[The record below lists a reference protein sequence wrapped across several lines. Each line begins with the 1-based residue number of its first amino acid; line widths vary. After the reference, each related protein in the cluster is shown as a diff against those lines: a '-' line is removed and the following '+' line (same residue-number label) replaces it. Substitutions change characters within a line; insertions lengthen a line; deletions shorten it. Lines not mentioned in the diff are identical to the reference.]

1 MRDFRD
7 KDRHPRFNRNAPRP
21 PRRDSPAS
29 SPKPAPAP
37 APARDYRRPDADAR
51 EPRRTSSND
60 REIVYGVEPIRELVA
75 AAPASIRVLYVKS
88 GDERRFSAEIDLVR
102 TGGGRVEFADD
113 AGLERLAGPA
123 ARHQGI
129 AALMREYEY
138 TPLEQILADQP
149 DPIVLVDGVTDP
161 RNLGALMRSAE
172 GAGVGAIVIA
182 KDRTAGITPAAVKS
196 SAGAWIH
203 LKIARCGNVA
213 RTIEQLKEAGYW
225 TAALAPGGETSIYAL
240 DTSRK
245 LAIIVGSEGR
255 GVRDIVRKGADFV
268 VDIPMRGKVG
278 SLNVSVAA
286 AVALFEI
293 ARRRAAAKASQSS
306 FRACRAGRDFFFDGL
321 LCCRPGSRR
330 FTVVETGI
338 FPGQRLLDRVHP
350 VGFVLARDF
359 SHRANLLTGLFHLRL
374 QRHRALDEMRM
385 HRVRV

>member
-1 MRDFRD
+1 MKDFRD
-7 KDRHPRFNRNAPRP
+7 KGRGPRFNRNHKTPKPPRP
-21 PRRDSPAS
+21 AIPQPPR
-29 SPKPAPAP
+29 APAP
-37 APARDYRRPDADAR
+37 PARAYRAAEDRGGAAN
-51 EPRRTSSND
+51 E

-102 TGGGRVEFADD
+102 TGGGRVEFADE
-113 AGLERLAGPA
+113 AGLERLAGMT

-138 TPLEQILADQP
+138 APLETILAEKP
-149 DPIVLVDGVTDP
+149 DPQKPDTIVLVDGVTDP

-172 GAGVGAIVIA
+172 GAGVTAIVLA
-182 KDRTAGITPAAVKS
+182 RDRTAGITPAAVKS
-196 SAGAWIH
+196 SSGAWIH

-225 TAALAPGGETSIYAL
+225 TAALAPGGATSIYDL
-240 DTSRK
+240 DTTRK

-255 GVRDIVRKGADFV
+255 GVRDIVKKGADFV

-293 ARRRAAAKASQSS
+293 ARRRALPK
-306 FRACRAGRDFFFDGL
+306 L
-321 LCCRPGSRR
+321 
-330 FTVVETGI
+330 
-338 FPGQRLLDRVHP
+338 
-350 VGFVLARDF
+350 
-359 SHRANLLTGLFHLRL
+359 
-374 QRHRALDEMRM
+374 
-385 HRVRV
+385 

>member
-7 KDRHPRFNRNAPRP
+7 KGRKPRFNRAAPSP

-29 SPKPAPAP
+29 NPKPAVAP
-37 APARDYRRPDADAR
+37 APVNDYRRADAGGR
-51 EPRRTSSND
+51 EIRRASGNN
-60 REIVYGVEPIRELVA
+60 REIVYGVEPICELLA
-75 AAPASIRVLYVKS
+75 AAPGSIRVLYVKS
-88 GDERRFSAEIDLVR
+88 GDERRFAAEIDLVR
-102 TGGGRVEFADD
+102 TAGGRVELADE

-138 TPLEQILADQP
+138 TPFEQILIDQP

-225 TAALAPGGETSIYAL
+225 TAALAPGGDTSIYAL

-255 GVRDIVRKGADFV
+255 GVRDIVKKGADFI

-293 ARRRAAAKASQSS
+293 ARRRSGAKP
-306 FRACRAGRDFFFDGL
+306 AG
-321 LCCRPGSRR
+321 
-330 FTVVETGI
+330 
-338 FPGQRLLDRVHP
+338 
-350 VGFVLARDF
+350 
-359 SHRANLLTGLFHLRL
+359 
-374 QRHRALDEMRM
+374 
-385 HRVRV
+385 

>member
-7 KDRHPRFNRNAPRP
+7 KGRNPRFNRNAPRP
-21 PRRDSPAS
+21 PRRNAPAA
-29 SPKPAPAP
+29 PAKPAAP
-37 APARDYRRPDADAR
+37 PPARDYRPVDAEQR
-51 EPRRTSSND
+51 ETRRVSGHD

-88 GDERRFSAEIDLVR
+88 GDERRFAAEIDLVR

-129 AALMREYEY
+129 AALTREYEY
-138 TPLEQILADQP
+138 ASLEDILAQQP
-149 DPIVLVDGVTDP
+149 DPLVLVDGVTDP

-172 GAGVGAIVIA
+172 GAGVGAIVLA
-182 KDRTAGITPAAVKS
+182 KDRTAGITPAVVKS

-203 LKIARCGNVA
+203 LKVARCGNVA

-225 TAALAPGGETSIYAL
+225 TAALAPGGDTSIYAL
-240 DTSRK
+240 DTLRK

-255 GVRDIVRKGADFV
+255 GVRDIVKKGADFV

-293 ARRRAAAKASQSS
+293 ARRRAIAKQS
-306 FRACRAGRDFFFDGL
+306 
-321 LCCRPGSRR
+321 
-330 FTVVETGI
+330 V
-338 FPGQRLLDRVHP
+338 
-350 VGFVLARDF
+350 
-359 SHRANLLTGLFHLRL
+359 
-374 QRHRALDEMRM
+374 
-385 HRVRV
+385 

>member
-1 MRDFRD
+1 LLDALIVSLPMRDFRD
-7 KDRHPRFNRNAPRP
+7 KGRNPRFDRNPPAP
-21 PRRDSPAS
+21 PRRHSPAPN
-29 SPKPAPAP
+29 PKPAAAP
-37 APARDYRRPDADAR
+37 APARDYRRADAGER
-51 EPRRTSSND
+51 ETRRASGND

-75 AAPASIRVLYVKS
+75 AAPGSIRVLYVKS
-88 GDERRFSAEIDLVR
+88 GDERRFATEIDLVR

-172 GAGVGAIVIA
+172 GAGVGAIVLA

-213 RTIEQLKEAGYW
+213 RTIEQLKAAGYW
-225 TAALAPGGETSIYAL
+225 TAALAPGGDTSIYAL

-255 GVRDIVRKGADFV
+255 GVRDIVKKGADFV
-268 VDIPMRGKVG
+268 VGIPMRGMVG

-293 ARRRAAAKASQSS
+293 ARRRSAAKQA
-306 FRACRAGRDFFFDGL
+306 D
-321 LCCRPGSRR
+321 
-330 FTVVETGI
+330 
-338 FPGQRLLDRVHP
+338 
-350 VGFVLARDF
+350 
-359 SHRANLLTGLFHLRL
+359 
-374 QRHRALDEMRM
+374 
-385 HRVRV
+385 

>member
-7 KDRHPRFNRNAPRP
+7 KGRNPRFNRNAPSP
-21 PRRDSPAS
+21 PRRHSPT
-29 SPKPAPAP
+29 PPVKPAAP
-37 APARDYRRPDADAR
+37 SAPLQDNRRADVGER
-51 EPRRTSSND
+51 EPRRTASND

-88 GDERRFSAEIDLVR
+88 GDERRFTAEIDLVR
-102 TGGGRVEFADD
+102 TGGGRVEFADE
-113 AGLERLAGPA
+113 AGLERLAGQA

-138 TPLEQILADQP
+138 TPLDQILAEQP

-225 TAALAPGGETSIYAL
+225 TAALAPDGDTSIYTL

-293 ARRRAAAKASQSS
+293 ARRRNSTERQA
-306 FRACRAGRDFFFDGL
+306 
-321 LCCRPGSRR
+321 P
-330 FTVVETGI
+330 
-338 FPGQRLLDRVHP
+338 
-350 VGFVLARDF
+350 
-359 SHRANLLTGLFHLRL
+359 
-374 QRHRALDEMRM
+374 
-385 HRVRV
+385 

>member
-7 KDRHPRFNRNAPRP
+7 KTRTPRFNRNAPRL

-29 SPKPAPAP
+29 PAKSPASTPL
-37 APARDYRRPDADAR
+37 PARDYRRVDANAR
-51 EPRRTSSND
+51 DTNRASGND
-60 REIVYGVEPIRELVA
+60 REIVYGVEPIRELIA

-88 GDERRFSAEIDLVR
+88 GDERRFAAEIDLVR
-102 TGGGRVEFADD
+102 TGGGRVEFADE
-113 AGLERLAGPA
+113 AGLERLAGPT

-138 TPLEQILADQP
+138 APLEQILAAQP
-149 DPIVLVDGVTDP
+149 DPIILVDGVTDP

-172 GAGVGAIVIA
+172 GAGVAAIIIA
-182 KDRTAGITPAAVKS
+182 KDRTAAITPAAVKS

-203 LKIARCGNVA
+203 LTIARCGNVA

-225 TAALAPGGETSIYAL
+225 TAALAPGGDTSIYTL

-293 ARRRAAAKASQSS
+293 ARRRASAKPSA
-306 FRACRAGRDFFFDGL
+306 
-321 LCCRPGSRR
+321 
-330 FTVVETGI
+330 
-338 FPGQRLLDRVHP
+338 
-350 VGFVLARDF
+350 
-359 SHRANLLTGLFHLRL
+359 
-374 QRHRALDEMRM
+374 
-385 HRVRV
+385 

>member
-7 KDRHPRFNRNAPRP
+7 KSRTSRFNRNAPRP
-21 PRRDSPAS
+21 PRRDSPT
-29 SPKPAPAP
+29 SPGKPVATPP
-37 APARDYRRPDADAR
+37 PAREYRRTETNERDIHRP
-51 EPRRTSSND
+51 SGND

-88 GDERRFSAEIDLVR
+88 GDERRFAAEIDLVR
-102 TGGGRVEFADD
+102 TGGGRVEFVDEP
-113 AGLERLAGPA
+113 GLERLAGSA

-138 TPLEQILADQP
+138 TPLEQILAAQP

-161 RNLGALMRSAE
+161 RNLGALMRSAD
-172 GAGVGAIVIA
+172 GAGVAAIIIA
-182 KDRTAGITPAAVKS
+182 KDRTAAITPAAVKS
-196 SAGAWIH
+196 SAGAWIY

-225 TAALAPGGETSIYAL
+225 TAALAPGGDTSIYTL

-255 GVRDIVRKGADFV
+255 GVRDIVKKGADFV

-293 ARRRAAAKASQSS
+293 ARRRTAAK
-306 FRACRAGRDFFFDGL
+306 
-321 LCCRPGSRR
+321 
-330 FTVVETGI
+330 
-338 FPGQRLLDRVHP
+338 FP
-350 VGFVLARDF
+350 
-359 SHRANLLTGLFHLRL
+359 S
-374 QRHRALDEMRM
+374 
-385 HRVRV
+385 

>member
-1 MRDFRD
+1 VRNSDTIASMRDFRD
-7 KDRHPRFNRNAPRP
+7 KNRNSRFKHGAPRP
-21 PRRDSPAS
+21 PRRDSPA
-29 SPKPAPAP
+29 PHAKPAAP
-37 APARDYRRPDADAR
+37 MNTAHDDRRAEFRDRDNRRSAA
-51 EPRRTSSND
+51 ND

-75 AAPASIRVLYVKS
+75 AAPGAIRALYVKS
-88 GDERRFSAEIDLVR
+88 GDERRFAAEIDLVR
-102 TGGGRVEFADD
+102 TAGGRVEFADD
-113 AGLERLAGPA
+113 AGLERLAGAA

-138 TPLEQILADQP
+138 APLEDVLAAAP

-172 GAGVGAIVIA
+172 GAGVGAIIVA

-213 RTIEQLKEAGYW
+213 RTLEQLKQAGYW
-225 TAALAPGGETSIYAL
+225 TAALAPGGDTSIYTL

-245 LAIIVGSEGR
+245 LAIVVGAEGR

-268 VDIPMRGKVG
+268 VDIPMRGKVD

-293 ARRRAAAKASQSS
+293 ARRRSAAKPS
-306 FRACRAGRDFFFDGL
+306 
-321 LCCRPGSRR
+321 
-330 FTVVETGI
+330 V
-338 FPGQRLLDRVHP
+338 
-350 VGFVLARDF
+350 
-359 SHRANLLTGLFHLRL
+359 
-374 QRHRALDEMRM
+374 
-385 HRVRV
+385 

>member
-7 KDRHPRFNRNAPRP
+7 KGRNSRFDRHPPPPP
-21 PRRDSPAS
+21 PRR
-29 SPKPAPAP
+29 PAPASTAKP
-37 APARDYRRPDADAR
+37 AAAPISARDDRRADAG
-51 EPRRTSSND
+51 EHETRRASGND

-88 GDERRFSAEIDLVR
+88 GDERRFSAEVDLVR

-138 TPLEQILADQP
+138 TPLEQILIDQP

-172 GAGVGAIVIA
+172 GAGVGAMVIA
-182 KDRTAGITPAAVKS
+182 KDRTAAITPAAVKS

-225 TAALAPGGETSIYAL
+225 TAALAPGGDTSLYAL

-255 GVRDIVRKGADFV
+255 GVRDIVKKGADFV

-293 ARRRAAAKASQSS
+293 ARRRAVAKA
-306 FRACRAGRDFFFDGL
+306 AG
-321 LCCRPGSRR
+321 
-330 FTVVETGI
+330 
-338 FPGQRLLDRVHP
+338 
-350 VGFVLARDF
+350 
-359 SHRANLLTGLFHLRL
+359 
-374 QRHRALDEMRM
+374 
-385 HRVRV
+385 

>member
-1 MRDFRD
+1 MKDFRD
-7 KDRHPRFNRNAPRP
+7 KGRQHGFNRPAPGPP
-21 PRRDSPAS
+21 PRR
-29 SPKPAPAP
+29 PAPASP
-37 APARDYRRPDADAR
+37 AKPAAAPAAAAEYRGREARRPGG
-51 EPRRTSSND
+51 ND
-60 REIVYGVEPIRELVA
+60 REIVYGVEPIRELIA

-88 GDERRFSAEIDLVR
+88 GDERRFAAEIDLVR
-102 TGGGRVEFADD
+102 TGGGRVEFADE

-138 TPLEQILADQP
+138 LTLEQILAEQP

-225 TAALAPGGETSIYAL
+225 TAALAPGGDTSIYTL

-255 GVRDIVRKGADFV
+255 GVRDIVKKGADFI

-293 ARRRAAAKASQSS
+293 GRRRTSAK
-306 FRACRAGRDFFFDGL
+306 L
-321 LCCRPGSRR
+321 
-330 FTVVETGI
+330 
-338 FPGQRLLDRVHP
+338 
-350 VGFVLARDF
+350 
-359 SHRANLLTGLFHLRL
+359 
-374 QRHRALDEMRM
+374 
-385 HRVRV
+385 

>member
-1 MRDFRD
+1 LLDALIVSLPMRDFRD
-7 KDRHPRFNRNAPRP
+7 KGRNPRFDRNPPAP
-21 PRRDSPAS
+21 PRRHSPAPN
-29 SPKPAPAP
+29 PKPAAAP
-37 APARDYRRPDADAR
+37 APARDYRRADAGER
-51 EPRRTSSND
+51 ETRRASGND

-75 AAPASIRVLYVKS
+75 AAPGSIRVLYVKS
-88 GDERRFSAEIDLVR
+88 GDEQRFATEIDLVR

-172 GAGVGAIVIA
+172 GAGVGAIVLA

-213 RTIEQLKEAGYW
+213 RTIEQLKAAGYW
-225 TAALAPGGETSIYAL
+225 TAALAPGGDTSIYAL

-255 GVRDIVRKGADFV
+255 GVRDIVKKGADFV
-268 VDIPMRGKVG
+268 VGIPMRGMVG

-293 ARRRAAAKASQSS
+293 ARRRSAAKQ
-306 FRACRAGRDFFFDGL
+306 AG
-321 LCCRPGSRR
+321 
-330 FTVVETGI
+330 
-338 FPGQRLLDRVHP
+338 
-350 VGFVLARDF
+350 
-359 SHRANLLTGLFHLRL
+359 
-374 QRHRALDEMRM
+374 
-385 HRVRV
+385 

>member
-1 MRDFRD
+1 MRDSRNALILSLSMRDFRD
-7 KDRHPRFNRNAPRP
+7 KTRTPRFNRNAPRP
-21 PRRDSPAS
+21 PRRDSPT
-29 SPKPAPAP
+29 SPAKAPASTP
-37 APARDYRRPDADAR
+37 APAREYRRVDVNAR
-51 EPRRTSSND
+51 DTHRASGND
-60 REIVYGVEPIRELVA
+60 REIVYGVEPTRELIA
-75 AAPASIRVLYVKS
+75 AAPGSIRVLYVKS
-88 GDERRFSAEIDLVR
+88 GDERRFAGEIDLVR
-102 TGGGRVEFADD
+102 TGGGRVEFADE
-113 AGLERLAGPA
+113 AGLERLAGPT

-138 TPLEQILADQP
+138 TPLEQILAAQP
-149 DPIVLVDGVTDP
+149 DPIILADGVTDP

-172 GAGVGAIVIA
+172 GAGVAAIIIA
-182 KDRTAGITPAAVKS
+182 KDRTAAITPAAVKS

-225 TAALAPGGETSIYAL
+225 TAALAPGGDTSIYTL

-293 ARRRAAAKASQSS
+293 ARRRASAKPSA
-306 FRACRAGRDFFFDGL
+306 
-321 LCCRPGSRR
+321 
-330 FTVVETGI
+330 
-338 FPGQRLLDRVHP
+338 
-350 VGFVLARDF
+350 
-359 SHRANLLTGLFHLRL
+359 
-374 QRHRALDEMRM
+374 
-385 HRVRV
+385 

>member
-7 KDRHPRFNRNAPRP
+7 KSRNPRFDRHPPPAP
-21 PRRDSPAS
+21 PRRPA
-29 SPKPAPAP
+29 PTAKPAAAP
-37 APARDYRRPDADAR
+37 ISAHDDRRADAGER
-51 EPRRTSSND
+51 ETRRASGND

-75 AAPASIRVLYVKS
+75 AAPGSIRVLYVKS
-88 GDERRFSAEIDLVR
+88 GDQRRFAAEIDLVR

-182 KDRTAGITPAAVKS
+182 KDRTAAITPAAVKS

-213 RTIEQLKEAGYW
+213 RTIEQLKQAGYW
-225 TAALAPGGETSIYAL
+225 TAALAPGGDTSIYAL

-255 GVRDIVRKGADFV
+255 GVREIVKKGADFV

-293 ARRRAAAKASQSS
+293 ARRRAAAKQS
-306 FRACRAGRDFFFDGL
+306 G
-321 LCCRPGSRR
+321 
-330 FTVVETGI
+330 
-338 FPGQRLLDRVHP
+338 
-350 VGFVLARDF
+350 
-359 SHRANLLTGLFHLRL
+359 
-374 QRHRALDEMRM
+374 
-385 HRVRV
+385 